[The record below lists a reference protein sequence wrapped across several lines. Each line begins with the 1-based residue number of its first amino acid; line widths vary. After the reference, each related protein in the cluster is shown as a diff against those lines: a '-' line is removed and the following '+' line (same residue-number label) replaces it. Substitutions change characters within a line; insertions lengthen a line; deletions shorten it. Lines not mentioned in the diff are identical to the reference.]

1 MPLRSI
7 LVNNIVII
15 IMESRALGVLGRIL
29 PLGLLIAIYYPRITP
44 GPLGSRDDLLLRYLR
59 RRVGN
64 DITLISRI
72 HVPYHPSFSRYFLS
86 VPSMPY

>member
-44 GPLGSRDDLLLRYLR
+44 GPLGSLRYLR